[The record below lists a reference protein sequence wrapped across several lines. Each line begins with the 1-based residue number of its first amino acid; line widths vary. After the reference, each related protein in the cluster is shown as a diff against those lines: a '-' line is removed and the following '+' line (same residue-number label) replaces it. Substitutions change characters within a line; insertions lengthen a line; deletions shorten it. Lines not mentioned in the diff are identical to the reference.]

1 MLINLEEQEENPI
14 DVEAPQHAAC
24 AADIFNPVARRLNFG
39 EIYSD
44 MDEAEEEAGEAIAE
58 QAVDVHM
65 AEDEQP
71 ESPALIDWEHFVNNQ
86 DADSEPDEERA
97 ARIVADD
104 RQLEELLIMHA
115 NIADTLVTYER
126 PLVTD
131 VERRLLVS
139 QPPGVSAEDRSTA
152 ANTLRVNRENQ
163 LAILQ
168 DVANTPNVTYNHDYL
183 CKCKYKYLF

>member
-1 MLINLEEQEENPI
+1 
-14 DVEAPQHAAC
+14 
-24 AADIFNPVARRLNFG
+24 
-39 EIYSD
+39 
-44 MDEAEEEAGEAIAE
+44 
-58 QAVDVHM
+58 
-65 AEDEQP
+65 
-71 ESPALIDWEHFVNNQ
+71 
-86 DADSEPDEERA
+86 
-97 ARIVADD
+97 
-104 RQLEELLIMHA
+104 MHA